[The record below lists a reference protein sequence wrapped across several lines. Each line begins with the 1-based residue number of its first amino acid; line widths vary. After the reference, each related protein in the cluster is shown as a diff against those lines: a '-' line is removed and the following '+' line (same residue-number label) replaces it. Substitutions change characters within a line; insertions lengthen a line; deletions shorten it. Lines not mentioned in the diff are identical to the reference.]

1 MKNFLDRGYWKMKD
15 GTKIKISKMTDDHLI
30 NTINF
35 FDRRYSRLLQ
45 TIMNLDLD
53 IEDLS
58 VLLRQI
64 AHFKDNNMKIWNRLH
79 KELNK
84 RKLVLEPDMTP
95 IPIEIL
101 REKLNGTQPTNL
113 SSDRRSNRRS
123 NF

>member
-64 AHFKDNNMKIWNRLH
+64 AHFKDNNMKIWNKLH

-84 RKLVLEPDMTP
+84 RKLVLEPDMAS

-101 REKLNGTQPTNL
+101 REKLNGTQPTDL
-113 SSDRRSNRRS
+113 SPDHRSNRCS
-123 NF
+123 NL